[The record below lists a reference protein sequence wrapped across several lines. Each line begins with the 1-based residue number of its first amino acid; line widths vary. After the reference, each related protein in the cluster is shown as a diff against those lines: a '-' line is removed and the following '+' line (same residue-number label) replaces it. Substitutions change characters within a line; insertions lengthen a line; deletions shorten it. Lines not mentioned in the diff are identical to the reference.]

1 MSTVYISIG
10 NSDDKLTQGE
20 WASFVTGVRALVT
33 VNAPKVWGYWLS
45 PPDAPWQNMCICAE
59 VPEAAAPALKAQL
72 ADLRRNYRQE
82 SVAWAEAVTEMV

>member
-45 PPDAPWQNMCICAE
+45 SPDAPWQNMCICAE
-59 VPEAAAPALKAQL
+59 VPEGSAAALKAQL
-72 ADLRRNYRQE
+72 TDLRHNYRQD
-82 SVAWAEAVTEMV
+82 SVAWAEAVTEMI